1 MTTWGGG
8 SFGFHPPLAAA
19 RFSTLRLSNCL
30 QPRFAGRRGFG
41 AGAGATSAAGATVN
55 PVSADA
61 EAGGAVYDAE
71 GSLRFR
77 HIAGIVNTDD
87 KVRFARIVFR
97 ASAGHAVVRF
107 ADVSEPLVDEKG
119 DRQTKTV
126 FTIFYR
132 GRTLGTKLDRICT
145 AFSAHQHDIP
155 SFSEP
160 GLVRDATEEARD
172 VMERSMGWLRN
183 EAENS
188 ATTLRHLALL
198 MRKWRT
204 GVAREKAVYHTL
216 NMFLRQPERGTVSAH
231 AWVLK
236 TAVQQVHDTIQDA
249 HAAAASGGR
258 MQPYYLEVLRG
269 TNLPQ
274 PPTHFHTNKVTK
286 VFQGIVNT
294 YGVPRYGEANPALF
308 SIITFPFLFGVMY
321 GDIGHSLF
329 LTIAAGYV
337 LLREEHFLKQKL
349 GEMFVMAFK
358 GRYMLFMMGCFGIY
372 CGIIYN
378 DFFSVATSSFGGT
391 RWVYPTHHV
400 NHTLHNGTVVQ
411 VSQLATVAVKKEGWA
426 DVYPFGVDP
435 VWHSADN
442 DLLFFNSLKM
452 KMSVVIGI
460 IQMTF
465 GLILKLMNAIHFGSK
480 ADLFLEAIP
489 QLIFMV
495 ALFGYMVFLI
505 ILKWC
510 INWNDPA
517 TSPGAPPSL
526 IDTLIN
532 VVLKPGTVNDQ
543 MFASQPGLQVI
554 ILLIVFFTVPI
565 MLFGK
570 PLAAHYAGKAAKKRH
585 EEEQAL
591 MGGSTPSLSG
601 AAHGQQVDT
610 GALVVAGSSAY
621 GHEGAINGGA
631 AGTGLHQRITSPGVE
646 SPTAGLV
653 KAGGAVATAGGHG
666 HEGGGHDDG
675 HGAGDEHHSFG
686 DVFVHQAIETIEFV
700 LGSVSNT
707 ASYLRLW
714 ALSLA
719 HSQLATVFWE
729 RALVSQIE
737 TGNFFLIFIG
747 WGAFACV
754 TIGVL
759 LLMDVLECFLHALRL
774 HWVEFQNK
782 FYKADGY
789 KFMPFSFAALA
800 EVEE

>member
-1 MTTWGGG
+1 
-8 SFGFHPPLAAA
+8 
-19 RFSTLRLSNCL
+19 
-30 QPRFAGRRGFG
+30 
-41 AGAGATSAAGATVN
+41 
-55 PVSADA
+55 
-61 EAGGAVYDAE
+61 
-71 GSLRFR
+71 
-77 HIAGIVNTDD
+77 
-87 KVRFARIVFR
+87 
-97 ASAGHAVVRF
+97 
-107 ADVSEPLVDEKG
+107 
-119 DRQTKTV
+119 
-126 FTIFYR
+126 
-132 GRTLGTKLDRICT
+132 
-145 AFSAHQHDIP
+145 
-155 SFSEP
+155 
-160 GLVRDATEEARD
+160 
-172 VMERSMGWLRN
+172 
-183 EAENS
+183 
-188 ATTLRHLALL
+188 
-198 MRKWRT
+198 
-204 GVAREKAVYHTL
+204 
-216 NMFLRQPERGTVSAH
+216 
-231 AWVLK
+231 
-236 TAVQQVHDTIQDA
+236 
-249 HAAAASGGR
+249 
-258 MQPYYLEVLRG
+258 
-269 TNLPQ
+269 
-274 PPTHFHTNKVTK
+274 
-286 VFQGIVNT
+286 
-294 YGVPRYGEANPALF
+294 
-308 SIITFPFLFGVMY
+308 
-321 GDIGHSLF
+321 
-329 LTIAAGYV
+329 
-337 LLREEHFLKQKL
+337 
-349 GEMFVMAFK
+349 
-358 GRYMLFMMGCFGIY
+358 
-372 CGIIYN
+372 
-378 DFFSVATSSFGGT
+378 
-391 RWVYPTHHV
+391 V
-400 NHTLHNGTVVQ
+400 NHTLRNGTVVQ
-411 VSQLATVAVKKEGWA
+411 VAQLATVAVKKEGWA

-435 VWHSADN
+435 TWHSADN

-465 GLILKLMNAIHFGSK
+465 GLVLKLMNAIHFGSK

-543 MFASQPGLQVI
+543 MFASQPSLQVL

-591 MGGSTPSLSG
+591 MGGGSTLSLSG

-610 GALVVAGSSAY
+610 GALVVAGGSAY
-621 GHEGAINGGA
+621 SHEGAINGGA

-653 KAGGAVATAGGHG
+653 KANPSGGAVATAGGHG
-666 HEGGGHDDG
+666 HGGGGHDDG
-675 HGAGDEHHSFG
+675 HGAGGEHHSFG